1 MPTIVDKAAM
11 NSNGSKPISAHSTF
25 PLNQRIAG
33 TYRFG
38 LYQPCYVEDT
48 VPDDTLPVKSAHD
61 VRSLN
66 LKAPLLGNVKLHK
79 EFFDV
84 PYSVMLPRN
93 YEKLFVQPNIGEDID
108 AQEIGTNIVGLPLY
122 FKQILVAI
130 ADQAGLAYQSEYS
143 YGFLK
148 ELLVYA
154 NILSMTFS
162 SGSLFSSLG
171 LDLSGLYGQRILD
184 PENIVFPDGT
194 DPSSFTSFDQ
204 WIDLIYRFVEHCFI
218 DFIEDASVNGIGV
231 TIDGDS
237 FVVNPSRI
245 STKSDT
251 LSFREFIE
259 RIMDSNSF
267 TIDAEDF
274 SETSWYSYAPSLL
287 GILNEEDAS
296 LFVSESILGSKSL
309 NIGKILAYQLV
320 CAEFFTNSHVDY
332 MYSAQLYR
340 QFVNS
345 LMFDT
350 DFALTRDTFTW
361 NGVTYEYDTLSAH
374 NIRRLMD
381 YQFVASNEGLV
392 YQVIRLLFGYNRSL
406 RYVDYFTGSR
416 TRPLAVGDVN
426 VQVNN
431 GYVNIVD
438 TITKRWTAKFLNQ
451 VNRAGRKLSEYM
463 RAMFPSLTTHRD
475 LHDPMWLAHIADDVV
490 VNETNN
496 TGAAQVADANS
507 TTSNLYSNGSR
518 FAFEYSPER
527 YGICIG
533 ILYFDIERY
542 YPHVIERNNFNVDRN
557 DFFNPFLQFVG
568 DQVVYKDELFSGAI
582 HDDIDNFGYQGRDMQ
597 YKQKVD
603 RCFGGFCVDGT
614 LPGWLFTAPD
624 SLAKRPNFKQ
634 SPSYI
639 RSWSSEF
646 DEFYNVLSGFSPSTY
661 FHFIVINTNNCNA
674 SRPMVANP
682 QLD

>member
-48 VPDDTLPVKSAHD
+48 VPDDTLPVKSSHD

-108 AQEIGTNIVGLPLY
+108 AQEIGTNIVGLPLK
-122 FKQILVAI
+122 FKEILI
-130 ADQAGLAYQSEYS
+130 AVGDQAELAYQNEYS
-143 YGFLK
+143 YGYL
-148 ELLVYA
+148 EQILIYA
-154 NILSMTFS
+154 NVLSMTFS

-171 LDLSGLYGQRILD
+171 LDLSGLFNLNGIS
-184 PENIVFPDGT
+184 PESYLLPDGT
-194 DPSSFTSFDQ
+194 DLSSFTSFDQ
-204 WIDLIYRFVEHCFI
+204 FIDMFYRVVEHCFI
-218 DFIEDASVNGIGV
+218 DYIHDTGESGVKV
-231 TIDGDS
+231 TIDGDN
-237 FVVNPSRI
+237 FIVNPERI
-245 STKSDT
+245 GTKTSV

-259 RIMDSNSF
+259 RIIDSNSF
-267 TIDAEDF
+267 SIDSDADF
-274 SETSWYSYAPSLL
+274 SASSWY
-287 GILNEEDAS
+287 LNYYLDLMTDDI
-296 LFVSESILGSKSL
+296 LFVNDSILSSKSL
-309 NIGKILAYQLV
+309 NLGKIFAYQLV

-350 DFALTRDTFTW
+350 DFALSRDTFTW

-374 NIRRLMD
+374 NISRLMD
-381 YQFVASNEGLV
+381 YQFVSSNEGLV
-392 YQVIRLLFGYNRSL
+392 YQAVRLLFGYNRSL

-438 TITKRWTAKFLNQ
+438 TITKRWSAKFLNQ
-451 VNRAGRKLSEYM
+451 VNRVGRKLSEYM
-463 RAMFPSLTTHRD
+463 RAMFPYLTTHRD

-568 DQVVYKDELFSGAI
+568 DQVVYKDELYSGAI